1 MPPRLPIAALTKIS
15 DIKVGDRFRNDMGDV
30 SLLAESIRE
39 IGLLQPIGLTP
50 NCKLVFGHRRLV
62 AIRDV
67 LQWTHIPSIKIDL
80 TSIVRGEFAENEI
93 RKAFTVSER
102 VAIAKAIEE
111 EEKPKAKERQREAGG
126 DMKSAQAKSVRQNSA
141 EPIRQSSP
149 TAKSHPKPAPL
160 PPAPPPVR
168 PRAEAA
174 KQSGLGSHETYRQAA
189 KVVEKGSPELVKAMD
204 KGTVSINAAA
214 KIADLPKREQVV
226 AAKAA
231 EVGNKKVVREAVK
244 KAEENARP
252 EWARGPSPKEA
263 AKNSAA
269 ARWTKLMHDIYMVM
283 NSIRDNGGV
292 TKITKEWSDEEKA
305 KYSKELGQIVERFK
319 GWITELEM

>member
-1 MPPRLPIAALTKIS
+1 MSARTHASALRIKLTHV
-15 DIKVGDRFRNDMGDV
+15 KVGTRHRKDMGD
-30 SLLAESIRE
+30 IRE
-39 IGLLQPIGLTP
+39 LADSIQKIGLLQPIGVTR
-50 NCKLVFGHRRLV
+50 KSELVFGHRRLQAAKLLKWDEIPCV
-62 AIRDV
+62 VVD
-67 LQWTHIPSIKIDL
+67 LQ
-80 TSIVRGEFAENEI
+80 SIVSGEYAENEI
-93 RKAFTVSER
+93 RKAFTISER

-111 EEKPKAKERQREAGG
+111 EEKPKAKERQQVHAGTAPGKPKTLRE
-126 DMKSAQAKSVRQNSA
+126 KSPEVISQPTSTPSKSQ
-141 EPIRQSSP
+141 
-149 TAKSHPKPAPL
+149 PKPAPS
-160 PPAPPPVR
+160 PPPQSPAR

-174 KQSGLGSHETYRQAA
+174 KQSGLGSDHTYRQAA
-189 KVVEKGSPELVKAMD
+189 KVIDKGSPELVQAMD

-214 KIADLPKREQVV
+214 KLAELPKREQIV

-231 EVGNKKVVREAVK
+231 ESGDRKVVREAVK
-244 KAEENARP
+244 RAEENAKP

-292 TKITKEWSDEEKA
+292 TKITKEWSDEDKA
-305 KYSKELGQIVERFK
+305 KYSKELGQIVERFT